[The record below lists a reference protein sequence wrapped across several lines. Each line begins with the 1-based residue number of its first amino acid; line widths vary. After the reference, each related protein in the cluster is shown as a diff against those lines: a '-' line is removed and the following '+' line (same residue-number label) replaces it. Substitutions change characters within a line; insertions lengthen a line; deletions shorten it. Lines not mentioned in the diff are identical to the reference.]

1 MPSWNPK
8 RLRGLRT
15 PAGSL
20 LLALF
25 FAATTFACGHP
36 VKRKLEGRWLG
47 EGVENFDD
55 DKVAAATGWAKG
67 TSMEFSGSTLTVSI
81 PAEEPRSGAYEIVK
95 VHQNDVEIS
104 IVRPDGSR
112 DRTHFRLDDEHSM
125 RWMLDE
131 GRAIVLRRE
140 GT

>member
-1 MPSWNPK
+1 
-8 RLRGLRT
+8 L
-15 PAGSL
+15 AG
-20 LLALF
+20 
-25 FAATTFACGHP
+25 TTSGCGHP

-67 TSMEFSGSTLTVSI
+67 ASMEFSGSTLTVSI

-104 IVRPDGSR
+104 ILRPDGSR
-112 DRTHFRLDDEHSM
+112 DRTRFRLDDEHSM

>member
-1 MPSWNPK
+1 MASWNFKPK
-8 RLRGLRT
+8 RTLAPVARGL
-15 PAGSL
+15 L
-20 LLALF
+20 V
-25 FAATTFACGHP
+25 AAVVAAVTGCGHP

-47 EGVENFDD
+47 DGVENFDD

-81 PAEEPRSGAYEIVK
+81 PAEEPRSGVYEIVK
-95 VHQNDVEIS
+95 VHQNDVEIT
-104 IVRPDGSR
+104 VQRADGSR
-112 DRTHFRLDDEHSM
+112 DRTHLRLDDEHSM